1 MGICLTQIGISRY
14 RFLPGYKYPKFNPWV
29 MGITHTLSELYS
41 RSRAAEC
48 TTTEFL
54 MKTDGEFMLRER
66 ESSKRQRRRWTERRS
81 SSTFFRSRVF
91 HSVCTHCMYNFHK
104 KLMISKYFPYGF
116 SMLMMSCSV
125 CTLARMVPPVFVLI
139 ARACALK
146 WELVYHNESSSTLNF
161 ATPFRDF
168 T

>member
-1 MGICLTQIGISRY
+1 
-14 RFLPGYKYPKFNPWV
+14 
-29 MGITHTLSELYS
+29 
-41 RSRAAEC
+41 
-48 TTTEFL
+48 

-125 CTLARMVPPVFVLI
+125 CTLARMVPPVFVPI
-139 ARACALK
+139 ARACALN
-146 WELVYHNESSSTLNF
+146 LNSFTIMNPLPPLTSLLHSGTLLEAPTITLQYNKTHGRRF
-161 ATPFRDF
+161 MVVFLGRT
-168 T
+168 TI